1 MEKAKLNLMIA
12 YAADSLFYMFLKT
25 QVGARSRL
33 RCPPRHLEFLLVLLT
48 AHLNS
53 PSLDSRPLSPAAFKS
68 WHATDKLIPCHLQGA
83 ATEEHPVTEELTRIK
98 TYMGKLK
105 QLGEG
110 AAKDQQRLKERSHW
124 PRAPACHRKC
134 KRPRIDTCLLPA
146 ALRPLP
152 PLFWPARA
160 RTQTAE
166 PRRRHAQVFGQ
177 KQVNK
182 EAAQRFIAAGLGGG
196 GGGEGSERECNK
208 EKREKPDLEDSGKKR
223 KKKST

>member
-25 QVGARSRL
+25 QVGARSAL
-33 RCPPRHLEFLLVLLT
+33 NCPPRGALRFSLRSRYSISLPS
-48 AHLNS
+48 S
-53 PSLDSRPLSPAAFKS
+53 PLPPAASKCS
-68 WHATDKLIPCHLQGA
+68 WLATGTLIQCPLQGA
-83 ATEEHPVTEELTRIK
+83 ATEEHPVTEELARIK

-110 AAKDQQRLKERSHW
+110 AAKDQQRLKVRCSHW
-124 PRAPACHRKC
+124 PRAAT
-134 KRPRIDTCLLPA
+134 RPGM
-146 ALRPLP
+146 P
-152 PLFWPARA
+152 PPARA
-160 RTQTAE
+160 PAPTPAPAAPSPMPSLACTRS
-166 PRRRHAQVFGQ
+166 HAQSCAK

-196 GGGEGSERECNK
+196 GGGDGDEREGKK
-208 EKREKPDLEDSGKKR
+208 EKREKPDLEDSGKKK

>member
-25 QVGARSRL
+25 QVGARSAL
-33 RCPPRHLEFLLVLLT
+33 HCPPRGALRFSLRSPP
-48 AHLNS
+48 LNS
-53 PSLDSRPLSPAAFKS
+53 NLPPLVATPPSASKRS
-68 WHATDKLIPCHLQGA
+68 WHATGTLIQCRLQGA
-83 ATEEHPVTEELTRIK
+83 ATEEHPVTEELARIK

-110 AAKDQQRLKERSHW
+110 AAKDQQRLKVRCSHW
-124 PRAPACHRKC
+124 PRAAT
-134 KRPRIDTCLLPA
+134 RPGM
-146 ALRPLP
+146 P
-152 PLFWPARA
+152 PPARA
-160 RTQTAE
+160 PAPTPAPAAPSPMPSLACTRS
-166 PRRRHAQVFGQ
+166 HAQSCAK

-196 GGGEGSERECNK
+196 GGGDGDEREGK
-208 EKREKPDLEDSGKKR
+208 TEKREKPDLEDSGKKK